1 MKKQIKFSF
10 AIITLY
16 TVCIFSSTV
25 HATTGGGQ
33 TVEILGYEVKE
44 QKVYLLRD
52 FEDSRGR
59 VPQLYYYDLKTTTP
73 TKLIEVKSIY
83 LDPQLAK
90 VDYDNRWDEVMHEI
104 DKIKRR
110 LVPLSTLKTANFNL
124 NIQQKINSVPAWHD
138 PQEKMRQYS
147 YTYTVAESDL
157 KSITHKAIS
166 YKPGLSIQQALKIPH
181 HDKVIVTIKYL
192 AFPEETGYTTE
203 DPVMLIPHQ

>member
-1 MKKQIKFSF
+1 MKKRIISSF
-10 AIITLY
+10 VAITLY
-16 TVCIFSSTV
+16 TLATVYSSA

-33 TVEILGYEVKE
+33 TVEILGYEAKE

-52 FEDSRGR
+52 FEDARGR
-59 VPQLYYYDLKTTTP
+59 TPQLYYYDLKSTTP

-83 LDPQLAK
+83 INPQNAK

-104 DKIKRR
+104 DKIKMR
-110 LVPLSTLKTANFNL
+110 LVPLSTLRTAHFNL
-124 NIQQKINSVPAWHD
+124 DIQQKINSVPAWHD

-157 KSITHKAIS
+157 KSSTQTAIS